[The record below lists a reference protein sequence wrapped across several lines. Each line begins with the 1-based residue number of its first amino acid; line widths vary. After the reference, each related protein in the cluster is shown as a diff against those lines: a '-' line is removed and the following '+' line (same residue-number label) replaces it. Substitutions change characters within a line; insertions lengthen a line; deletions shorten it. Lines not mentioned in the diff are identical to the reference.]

1 MLNTTFDGHYIMH
14 LIGLNKCTEP
24 FSVATVINV
33 CQYPIEVVTAVSKGG
48 GEKTDKEI
56 FQFCLHWAVTG
67 SLSCYYSFLYIS

>member
-33 CQYPIEVVTAVSKGG
+33 CQYPVEVVTAVSKGG
-48 GEKTDKEI
+48 EKKLTKKS
-56 FQFCLHWAVTG
+56 FNSVCTG
-67 SLSCYYSFLYIS
+67 L